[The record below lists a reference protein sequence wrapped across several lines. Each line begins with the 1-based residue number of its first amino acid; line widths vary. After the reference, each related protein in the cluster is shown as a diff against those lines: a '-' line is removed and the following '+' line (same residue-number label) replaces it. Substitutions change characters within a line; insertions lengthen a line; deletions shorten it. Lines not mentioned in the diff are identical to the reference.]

1 MAVAVMAFAQ
11 ILGRLLR
18 REAPTLT
25 LPRLR
30 GRECGGSGS
39 RSFTRGGSPSPAGGG
54 EPGWGPP
61 RALLSDGA
69 RRVL

>member
-30 GRECGGSGS
+30 GRERG
-39 RSFTRGGSPSPAGGG
+39 GGSPSPAGGG
-54 EPGWGPP
+54 GPGWGPP
-61 RALLSDGA
+61 RAILSDGA